1 MISIVIP
8 VKFNDQDIDHCL
20 RAILKS
26 TIKSLEIIIVLD
38 GWNRTFNETPKTF
51 DLTIIEAEKKGPAYC
66 RNLGAMKA
74 KYDLICFIDSDV
86 EIYEN
91 ALEIALNTIAARSLD
106 GAIGSYDD
114 SPTSQKTVSLFRNLL
129 HHYHHKQND
138 KCMGVFWGAFG
149 LIKKDAFKKVNGFDE
164 SFSHPSI
171 EDVELGYRLF
181 DAGYKVS
188 LEANILLKHRKNWT
202 LKRMIFTDIFLRAK
216 PWTILLKNRNKTITT
231 KLNASLKE
239 KATAL
244 LVALGPVL
252 ILWCCLV
259 PQIWWPCLIYL
270 CLFISMQKSFYVL
283 IAKKTNPLKLPLIVL
298 LHHTYFISAMV
309 GFSIGSISNL
319 YSHERV

>member
-38 GWNRTFNETPKTF
+38 GWNRTFNEIPKTI
-51 DLTIIEAEKKGPAYC
+51 DLIILEAENKGPAYC

-91 ALEIALNTIAARSLD
+91 ALEITLNTIAARSLD

-259 PQIWWPCLIYL
+259 SQIWWPCLIYL

>member
-1 MISIVIP
+1 MVTVIIP
-8 VKFNDQDIDHCL
+8 VKENDSHIDFCL
-20 RAILKS
+20 KALYKNEVCP
-26 TIKSLEIIIVLD
+26 LEIMIVLD
-38 GWNRTFNETPKTF
+38 GWNRTFNEIPKTI

-74 KYDLICFIDSDV
+74 KYDFLCFIDSDV
-86 EIYEN
+86 EVYEN
-91 ALEIALNTIAARSLD
+91 ALEIALKAITVRSLD
-106 GAIGSYDD
+106 GVIGSYDD
-114 SPTSQKTVSLFRNLL
+114 SPTSQKTISLFRNLL

-149 LIKKDAFKKVNGFDE
+149 MIKKDAFKKVNGFDE
-164 SFSHPSI
+164 TFSHPSI
-171 EDVELGYRLF
+171 EDIDLGYRLF

-202 LKRMIFTDIFLRAK
+202 LKKMVFTDIFLRAK

-252 ILWCCLV
+252 ILWLCLI
-259 PQIWWPCLIYL
+259 PQIWWLCLIYL
-270 CLFISMQKSFYVL
+270 CLFIIMQKSFYVL
-283 IAKKTNPLKLPLIVL
+283 IAKKTNPLKLPFIIL
-298 LHHTYFISAMV
+298 LHHIYFISAII
-309 GFSIGSISNL
+309 GFSIGSFSNSR
-319 YSHERV
+319 SHERL

>member
-38 GWNRTFNETPKTF
+38 GWNRTFNEIPKTI
-51 DLTIIEAEKKGPAYC
+51 DLIILEAENKGPAYC

-171 EDVELGYRLF
+171 EDIELGYRLF

-283 IAKKTNPLKLPLIVL
+283 LAKKTNPLKLPLIVL